1 MVQQVSDRFQ
11 EAFGTFHAPDAL
23 PQSSQ
28 FGRRFQAIH
37 QHPDWKEEDMKRT
50 SLIIA
55 LALLSAA
62 PSAARADPRIAKL
75 CGPDHVNEAVSAD
88 DVRAN
93 PAGFYVSSLREQV
106 SLGDPR
112 IVLTTDDDFYLCTR
126 TAATPGMDATKA
138 TLLIKERAVQYLFVP
153 VIRRGTGSSS

>member
-1 MVQQVSDRFQ
+1 
-11 EAFGTFHAPDAL
+11 
-23 PQSSQ
+23 
-28 FGRRFQAIH
+28 
-37 QHPDWKEEDMKRT
+37 MKRI

-62 PSAARADPRIAKL
+62 PTAARADPRIAKL

-93 PAGFYVSSLREQV
+93 PAGFYVSSLGEQV